1 MDDGFVRLGPCT
13 CAGDPC
19 SDFHFQREVSFYD
32 RQQSSASILERYPD
46 RVPILCERNPR
57 AGLPI
62 LQKKKFMVPR
72 SLKMGELRQHVMH
85 QLREENASANAG
97 FRTPIYLTVGAK
109 REAPTS
115 IATLGDIY
123 ALHKDPDG
131 FLYLRYDE
139 ETPFG
144 A

>member
-1 MDDGFVRLGPCT
+1 
-13 CAGDPC
+13 
-19 SDFHFQREVSFYD
+19 
-32 RQQSSASILERYPD
+32 
-46 RVPILCERNPR
+46 
-57 AGLPI
+57 
-62 LQKKKFMVPR
+62 MVPR

-85 QLREENASANAG
+85 QLREENAASSGG
-97 FRTPIYLTVGAK
+97 FRTPIYLTVGAR

-115 IATLGDIY
+115 VATLGDIY

-131 FLYLRYDE
+131 FLYQRYDE